1 MFPPQGFAR
10 EPRARDGV
18 MLTSSVPGTVASH
31 RQSVINLL
39 SPRGTR
45 WQRDVV
51 LRDGFWSD
59 PSASDWIAAAGG
71 FAGFLALLLEVWRSR
86 RRRRQPPDEL
96 LGQLVELHG
105 WFQAVIVHGE
115 RDSDWFRDPDRP
127 QREILLA
134 VISGQLADNELFKL
148 VRAARTTWMDC
159 VALAPDPG
167 ISHADPARQRQLDA
181 AGKGMRATAKA
192 IDRANKLMRRRP

>member
-1 MFPPQGFAR
+1 
-10 EPRARDGV
+10 
-18 MLTSSVPGTVASH
+18 
-31 RQSVINLL
+31 
-39 SPRGTR
+39 
-45 WQRDVV
+45 V

-115 RDSDWFRDPDRP
+115 RDSEWFRDPDRP

-167 ISHADPARQRQLDA
+167 ISHADPARQRQLEA